1 MPEDTENAQKME
13 VALDWAA
20 AADAEDAAVAKL
32 MAAQLSS

>member
-1 MPEDTENAQKME
+1 MPEDRETAQKME
-13 VALDWAA
+13 VELDWAA